1 MAGEDEENR
10 RVDEILARLK
20 AEGYLPLGHRTGN
33 LFMDEWYRQEW
44 SKPAEDVHLDPSD
57 PVQRKFIDV
66 LLEGDYAQLLSLYV
80 DGCMSDRVWSL
91 WNENHPGAED
101 EFKEQA
107 REYAVWLAA
116 HPEAVADSGS
126 DDEPGES
133 DEPDGFDEP
142 GPLDVGRKHRVV
154 LVARPRSHDATHDDN
169 D

>member
-1 MAGEDEENR
+1 MAGENEDDR
-10 RVDEILARLK
+10 DIDGILRRLK

-44 SKPAEDVHLDPSD
+44 SKPSEDVHLDPSD

-66 LLEGDYAQLLSLYV
+66 LLDGDYAQLLSLYV
-80 DGCMSDRVWSL
+80 DGCMSDRVWAL

-107 REYAVWLAA
+107 RAYAAWIAA
-116 HPEAVADSGS
+116 HPEAVADGGS

-133 DEPDGFDEP
+133 DES
-142 GPLDVGRKHRVV
+142 GPLDAGRKHRVV
-154 LVARPRSHDATHDDN
+154 LVARPRSHDATHDDE
-169 D
+169 